1 MKNMIRAV
9 MVFLL
14 SATLSSCGAAG
25 AQNGTGIVS
34 TISGAAAASEAAIT
48 EDGWRSAYES
58 YLNERYKKGNDP
70 GDLYYFIK
78 NIDGAGSPE
87 LFVIDHAEEDGDQ
100 MKVYTYR
107 DEVQKIGSYFLTG
120 TTRLLYSDDPSCP
133 GVFTFGVG
141 GGLEHY
147 GYMTVQDGKLSATE
161 LWNED
166 YSGISKE
173 LGKDRDQILELSS
186 DKLLIRESGKAYKND
201 QDIDTYKMT
210 PENPASK
217 EMENRPNACKNISIL
232 HAAQKILKKHELKEI
247 NVAQDDEYTQINN
260 NQVNGNFLTPYKGGY
275 FYEAEIEGTDDSEVI
290 YQDEK
295 GNVKKQK
302 DFPNILYLHVD
313 GDFIYFYDDEKN
325 ELRRIRE
332 KKQET
337 VIHFQYSQWNP
348 LFFAE
353 NAIYYTDIAQ
363 SNKTYIYKVNYDGT
377 QRKELYEMDAEL
389 EQIYKYKDDLWFVY
403 TDEEMKS
410 GLGKIGLA
418 DDSIQL
424 YKGIHPEGDSF
435 AGDRLSFHNGYVY
448 FNSNDR
454 FQRINIHKDYVEW
467 VYKKNADAVN
477 FAGNSL
483 FFCHG
488 RSLYRMDS
496 DGVKEI
502 KTLKGSTDG
511 FNGIRVEDDKIYIGT
526 YSGAF
531 YSRISQIDTNGKI
544 IKDIVK

>member
-1 MKNMIRAV
+1 MKNMIRAG

-14 SATLSSCGAAG
+14 SAVLSGCGAAG
-25 AQNGTGIVS
+25 AQNGTGTVS
-34 TISGAAAASEAAIT
+34 TISGAAASEAAIT

-58 YLNERYKKGNDP
+58 YLNERYKKGNNPD
-70 GDLYYFIK
+70 DLYYFIK

-107 DEVQKIGSYFLTG
+107 DEVRKIGSYFLTG

-173 LGKDRDQILELSS
+173 LGKDRDRILELSS

-210 PENPASK
+210 LENPISEK
-217 EMENRPNACKNISIL
+217 MEKRPNACKNISIL
-232 HAAQKILKKHELKEI
+232 HAAQKILKKHKLKEI

-290 YQDEK
+290 YQNEK
-295 GNVKKQK
+295 GSVKKQK

-332 KKQET
+332 KEQET

-353 NAIYYTDIAQ
+353 DAIYYTDIAQ

-377 QRKELYEMDAEL
+377 QRKELYVMDAEL

-403 TDEEMKS
+403 TDRDMES
-410 GLGKIGLA
+410 GLGKIGLT

-424 YKGIHPEGDSF
+424 YKEIHPEGNSF
-435 AGDRLSFHNGYVY
+435 AGDRLSFNNGYVY
-448 FNSNDR
+448 FNADDR
-454 FQRINIHKDYVEW
+454 FQRIHIHKDYVEQ
-467 VYKKNADAVN
+467 VFTNDAFAVN

-483 FFCHG
+483 FFCHD

-531 YSRISQIDTNGKI
+531 YSRISQIDTNGRT

>member
-1 MKNMIRAV
+1 MKNMIRAA

-14 SATLSSCGAAG
+14 STALSGCDAAG
-25 AQNGTGIVS
+25 PKSGTGIIS
-34 TISGAAAASEAAIT
+34 TISGAAIT
-48 EDGWRSAYES
+48 DDGWRSAYES
-58 YLNERYKKGNDP
+58 YLNERYKRGDDP
-70 GDLYYFIK
+70 DALYYFIK

-87 LFVIDHAEEDGDQ
+87 LFVIDYAEEKGDQ
-100 MKVYTYR
+100 MKVYTYT

-141 GGLEHY
+141 GGLDHY
-147 GYMTVQDGKLSATE
+147 GYMTIQDGKLSAKE

-166 YSGISKE
+166 FSGISKE
-173 LGKDRDQILELSS
+173 SGKDRDRILELSS
-186 DKLLIRESGKAYKND
+186 DQLLIRESGRAYKNG

-210 PENPASK
+210 PENPIS
-217 EMENRPNACKNISIL
+217 EDMTNPLNACKNIHIL
-232 HAAQKILKKHELKEI
+232 HAAQKTLKKQELKEI
-247 NVAQDDEYTQINN
+247 SVTQDDAYTQMNN
-260 NQVNGNFLTPYKGGY
+260 NLVNGSFLTPYKGGY
-275 FYEAEIEGTDDSEVI
+275 FYDAEIDGTNDSEVV

-295 GNVKKQK
+295 GKVKKQK
-302 DFPNILYLHVD
+302 DFPNILYLYVY
-313 GDFIYFYDDEKN
+313 GDFVYFYDDKYN

-332 KKQET
+332 EKQET
-337 VIHFQYSQWNP
+337 VIHFQYSQWNS
-348 LFFAE
+348 LYFAE
-353 NAIYYTDIAQ
+353 DAIYYTDIAQ

-377 QRKELYEMDAEL
+377 QRKELYEADAAL
-389 EQIYKYKDDLWFVY
+389 EQVYKYKDDLWFVY
-403 TDEEMKS
+403 TDEEMDEGS
-410 GLGKIGLA
+410 GLGRISLA
-418 DDSIQL
+418 DDSVHL
-424 YKGIHPEGDSF
+424 YKGIHPEGNSF

-454 FQRINIHKDYVEW
+454 FQRINIQKGYVEQ
-467 VYKKNADAVN
+467 VFKNDVDAVN
-477 FAGNSL
+477 FVGNSL
-483 FFCHG
+483 FFCHD

-511 FNGIRVEDDKIYIGT
+511 FNGIRVEDDKIYIGI

-531 YSRISQIDTNGKI
+531 YSRISQIDTNGRT